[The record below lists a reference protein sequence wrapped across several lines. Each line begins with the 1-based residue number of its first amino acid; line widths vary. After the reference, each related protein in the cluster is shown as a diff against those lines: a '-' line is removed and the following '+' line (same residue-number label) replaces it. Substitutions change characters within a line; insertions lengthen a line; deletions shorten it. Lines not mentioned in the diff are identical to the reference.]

1 MPHAASGGTNRA
13 SGRKMAFGLVI
24 GIFAVIAVVY
34 ALMARASSDEGAEAV
49 PTVAA
54 KRGPLTV
61 SITEGGTLHAM
72 EKLEIKSEVE
82 GNNQILEIVPE
93 GTVITEDD
101 VNLEDPTKGK
111 MLVRLDTAGMEE
123 KKASGDI
130 SYYNAEA
137 SYTQA
142 QKAYE
147 IQVKENES
155 NETQARLTVKFAEMD
170 LQKYLGEKL
179 AAEVLENEG
188 VDFQKLR
195 RDAIV
200 QVSQILDPEGDNPED
215 VRTALGAL
223 HMEVPASEGNPLGGE
238 AAQRL
243 RELASDLQLAR
254 QRLEQAEDTLQWTK
268 VLVEGEYVNKTEL
281 TRDELDRAA
290 KKVQV
295 DGAEEALRLF
305 LQYTLPKD
313 AEQRYSDL
321 AEARSQLDR
330 VLAQNASELA
340 QAEANRR
347 AKEASFQLEKNRKEK
362 LERMLAGSVIY
373 ATKPGLVVY
382 ADTSGGRWSSGDP
395 IQEGTTIRE
404 NQTILTIP
412 NLNTLAARVNVHE
425 TDIEKVKVGQK
436 ARITV
441 EALQG
446 SSLTGK
452 VERISPMA
460 SSENRWLNPDVIVY
474 ETDIALDQAMPGL
487 TPGMS
492 ATAEIIV
499 AELKN
504 VVYVPLSA
512 VTTYRGQRVCWV
524 KRPDGEPELR
534 EIEAGY
540 FTEKFVEVREGLRE
554 GELVYLA
561 PPRELEEE
569 QPGEEATEEQPAE
582 SQQPG
587 EPQEPRMRPEG
598 PRPGAPGGQEQ
609 EPQANV
615 NAEAIRRQMEALQGL
630 PEEERRAKMRE
641 IMEGIP
647 RDQRMQLMQQF
658 GGGRRGEGGPGR
670 KGRPGGARGGEGQ
683 PERQPQ

>member
-1 MPHAASGGTNRA
+1 MSDLESRQGESEVLETKDAKNEPRSGGKRVAVVLTV
-13 SGRKMAFGLVI
+13 GLVAAVT
-24 GIFAVIAVVY
+24 FAY
-34 ALMARASSDEGAEAV
+34 GWMASAAPEGGTEVV

-54 KRGPLTV
+54 KRGSLTV

-72 EKLEIKSEVE
+72 EKLEIESEVE
-82 GNNQILEIVPE
+82 GRNQILEIVPE

-101 VNLEDPTKGK
+101 VNLDDPTKGK

-123 KKASGDI
+123 KKASRDI

-200 QVSQILDPEGDNPED
+200 QVSKILDPEGDNPED

-223 HMEVPASEGNPLGGE
+223 YMEVPASEGNPLGGE

-243 RELASDLQLAR
+243 RELASDLQLAK
-254 QRLEQAEDTLQWTK
+254 QRLEQAEETLHWTE
-268 VLVEGEYVNKTEL
+268 VLVKGEYVNATEL
-281 TRDELDRAA
+281 TRDELDRDAQ
-290 KKVQV
+290 KVQV
-295 DGAEEALRLF
+295 DAAEEALRLF

-330 VLAQNASELA
+330 VLARNASELA
-340 QAEANRR
+340 QAEANLR
-347 AKEASFQLEKNRKEK
+347 AREASFQLEKNRKEK

-382 ADTSGGRWSSGDP
+382 ASTSARRWRGDP

-412 NLNTLAARVNVHE
+412 NLNAFAARVNVHE

-441 EALQG
+441 EALRG
-446 SSLTGK
+446 SSLAGH

-460 SSENRWLNPDVIVY
+460 DSENRWLNPDVIVY
-474 ETDIALDQAMPGL
+474 ETDIALDETLPGL

-499 AELKN
+499 AELKD

-524 KRPDGEPELR
+524 KRPNGEPELR
-534 EIEAGY
+534 EIEVGH
-540 FTEKFVEVREGLRE
+540 FTDRFVEIREGLRA
-554 GELVYLA
+554 GELVCLE
-561 PPRELEEE
+561 PPRALE
-569 QPGEEATEEQPAE
+569 QE
-582 SQQPG
+582 SLKDRA
-587 EPQEPRMRPEG
+587 EPQREVAARP
-598 PRPGAPGGQEQ
+598 
-609 EPQANV
+609 
-615 NAEAIRRQMEALQGL
+615 
-630 PEEERRAKMRE
+630 
-641 IMEGIP
+641 
-647 RDQRMQLMQQF
+647 
-658 GGGRRGEGGPGR
+658 
-670 KGRPGGARGGEGQ
+670 
-683 PERQPQ
+683 